1 MSRITVIGA
10 GPLGRATIA
19 ELTRQGHDVT
29 VASRSRVTLPA
40 ATWVPVDVVSGK
52 GLDQLPASEAIVV
65 CFGPPYAI
73 AAWQRIWPVAI
84 DNLIGAAQ
92 ANDATLVLT
101 GNLYAYARDRMPM
114 RATDPLRPSTA
125 LGEVRAEVTRRL
137 FAAHEQGRI
146 RAVEVRGSD
155 YLGAD
160 APDAYLGRRLITPL
174 LAGKAA
180 GVIGDPDADH
190 TWTAVSDFG
199 RLLARGATDQEMA
212 GRAWHVPSAPA
223 ISVRDLA
230 TRALRIAGVDAQPR
244 FRTIPP
250 AMVTVMGY
258 FSAQLRAVASLAHQ
272 WNQPYVMDDL
282 DTRELLRENHT
293 ELDDTLRAI
302 VDAAWAR
309 PA

>member
-10 GPLGRATIA
+10 GPLGRVTIA

-40 ATWVPVDVVSGK
+40 ATWVPVDVASGK

-155 YLGAD
+155 YLGQTHPTPTWDD
-160 APDAYLGRRLITPL
+160 ALSPLCSPARQPASSATPMPTTPGPRSRISGGSWRAAPPTRKW
-174 LAGKAA
+174 LAGPGTFPAPLRSA
-180 GVIGDPDADH
+180 SV
-190 TWTAVSDFG
+190 TWLPGPCGSRASTPSPGSG
-199 RLLARGATDQEMA
+199 RSRP
-212 GRAWHVPSAPA
+212 RWSPSWA
-223 ISVRDLA
+223 ISR
-230 TRALRIAGVDAQPR
+230 RSCGPSPR
-244 FRTIPP
+244 WPTSGTSRTSW
-250 AMVTVMGY
+250 TT
-258 FSAQLRAVASLAHQ
+258 S
-272 WNQPYVMDDL
+272 
-282 DTRELLRENHT
+282 
-293 ELDDTLRAI
+293 TLESCC
-302 VDAAWAR
+302 AR
-309 PA
+309 TTPNWTTP